1 MCRSKLILQG
11 NNNNNEN
18 VNPQRLQL
26 GCYAEFITVAIILE
40 NRINQGPFIRKST
53 VLGAA
58 ILSIVKEGEL
68 LSWQVGRAKTALT
81 KGVNDLK

>member
-40 NRINQGPFIRKST
+40 NRTRINQGPFIRKST

-68 LSWQVGRAKTALT
+68 LS
-81 KGVNDLK
+81 

>member
-11 NNNNNEN
+11 NNSNNEN

-26 GCYAEFITVAIILE
+26 GYYAEFITVAIILE

-68 LSWQVGRAKTALT
+68 LS
-81 KGVNDLK
+81 